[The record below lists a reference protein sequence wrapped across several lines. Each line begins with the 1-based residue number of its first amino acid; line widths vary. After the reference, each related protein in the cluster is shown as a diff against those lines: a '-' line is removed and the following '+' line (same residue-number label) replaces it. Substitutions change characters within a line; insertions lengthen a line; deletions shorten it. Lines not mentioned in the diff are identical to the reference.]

1 MTLRK
6 KAPVA
11 KTPHAKRSAKSP
23 ARETI
28 ELPDEATL
36 TELGRRLKLSTT
48 QVVHLRIT
56 LQHVHADLADH
67 QANRVYSE
75 RTEIVRRLKLVE
87 TALADLNNACRQH
100 AKHIGH
106 FPSEFLGGVGAML
119 TFVAMNDALGQ
130 DRVPRQVDRTIQE
143 CITAGGIRSVEQIES
158 LTQPAREALAI
169 QYGAEL
175 VPAIIARLHA
185 PLKTWV
191 DLNRLN
197 RGGRKT
203 NLARLYLV
211 TCLAQS
217 APEIIRRKASR
228 SQTGPFV
235 RLCEAVLPACGI
247 HAKGVEKVIERII
260 PPANVSKKA

>member
-211 TCLAQS
+211 TCLTQS
-217 APEIIRRKASR
+217 APKIIGRKAGQ

-235 RLCEAVLPACGI
+235 RLCEAVLSACGI
-247 HAKGVEKVIERII
+247 APDGVEKLIPRIVKSTN
-260 PPANVSKKA
+260 AAKKG